1 MAAVDGAYDCVAK
14 TPLGEQTGVKFV
26 HVPYQG
32 SAPAI
37 MGLLSGDVQATT
49 VAYAELQQHVDTG
62 KLRTLAVMA
71 PQRLENL
78 PAVPTMKERGADLQ
92 FSVWRGIGL
101 PKSAP
106 ADAVA
111 KWRAAASHVA
121 QSKEFQ
127 SLMRK
132 QNLTPSYA
140 DLPQFTADVARQEQA
155 FNTLV
160 PKLNLKP

>member
-1 MAAVDGAYDCVAK
+1 M
-14 TPLGEQTGVKFV
+14 
-26 HVPYQG
+26 
-32 SAPAI
+32 
-37 MGLLSGDVQATT
+37 
-49 VAYAELQQHVDTG
+49 QQHVDTG

-111 KWRAAASHVA
+111 KWRSAASQVA

-127 SLMRK
+127 SLMRR

-140 DLPQFTADVARQEQA
+140 DQPQFAADVARQEQA